1 MKAMRLLLLTVGG
14 ESGTGTIE
22 DPADP
27 TVASVSDDTQTEG
40 TAIVHLVTLTGT
52 TPQPVEYPF
61 TLADGSATE
70 GSDYDNT
77 PSFTNGVTYDAIT
90 GNITVPAGVTDFT
103 VSYPTTTDI
112 LDEGDETTTLTVG
125 GESGTGTIE
134 DPADPT
140 VASVSD
146 DTQTEGTAMV
156 QLVTLTGATPQPV
169 EYPFT
174 LADGSATEGSD
185 YDNTPSFTNGVT
197 YDAITG
203 NITVPAGVTDF
214 TVSYPTSTDILDEGD
229 ETTTVTVGGESGTG
243 TIEDPAD
250 PTVASVGDNTQ
261 TEGTAMVHLVTL
273 TGTTPQPVEYPFT
286 LADGSAT
293 EGSDYDNTPSFTN
306 GVTYDAITG
315 NITVPAGVT
324 DFTVSYPTSTDI
336 LDEGDETTTVT
347 VGGESGTGTI
357 EDPADPTVAS
367 VGDNTQ
373 TEGTAMVH
381 LVTLTGA
388 TPQPVEYPFTLV
400 DSTAIAGLDYNNTPN
415 LY

>member
-1 MKAMRLLLLTVGG
+1 MKAMKLLLLTVGG

-27 TVASVSDDTQTEG
+27 TVASVG
-40 TAIVHLVTLTGT
+40 
-52 TPQPVEYPF
+52 
-61 TLADGSATE
+61 
-70 GSDYDNT
+70 DN
-77 PSFTNGVTYDAIT
+77 
-90 GNITVPAGVTDFT
+90 
-103 VSYPTTTDI
+103 
-112 LDEGDETTTLTVG
+112 
-125 GESGTGTIE
+125 
-134 DPADPT
+134 
-140 VASVSD
+140 
-146 DTQTEGTAMV
+146 TQTEGTAMV
-156 QLVTLTGATPQPV
+156 HSVTLTGTTPQPV

-293 EGSDYDNTPSFTN
+293 EGSDYDNTPSFSNGVTYDAITGNITVPAGVTDFTVSYPTTTDILDEGDETTTLTVGGVCGTGTIEDPADPTVASVSDDTQTEGTAIVQTVTLTGATPQPVAYPFTLADGSATEGSDYDNTPTFTN

-336 LDEGDETTTVT
+336 LDEGDETTTLT
-347 VGGESGTGTI
+347 VGG
-357 EDPADPTVAS
+357 V
-367 VGDNTQ
+367 
-373 TEGTAMVH
+373 
-381 LVTLTGA
+381 
-388 TPQPVEYPFTLV
+388 
-400 DSTAIAGLDYNNTPN
+400 
-415 LY
+415 